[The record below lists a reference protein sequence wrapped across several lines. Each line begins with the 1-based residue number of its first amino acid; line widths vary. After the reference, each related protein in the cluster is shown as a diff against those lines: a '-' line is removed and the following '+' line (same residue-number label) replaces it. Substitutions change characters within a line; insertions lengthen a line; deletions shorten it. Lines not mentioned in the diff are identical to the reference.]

1 MTGHCRHG
9 VTITHISDQI
19 FHHRLP
25 PNILHLKSE
34 IIWFDQCSP
43 RVKSVKIQVILCNSE
58 VRDSS
63 DSIHF
68 SLIFDI
74 SIASSLI
81 RLHKNLIKSVNHLLI
96 ARSDNKIIC
105 TEGTTIV
112 FISHQHT
119 KLGILIRVYLT
130 PSWFSANHFI

>member
-1 MTGHCRHG
+1 MLHKVMPCQYDMRGLK
-9 VTITHISDQI
+9 VLFEAYMI
-19 FHHRLP
+19 F
-25 PNILHLKSE
+25 
-34 IIWFDQCSP
+34 
-43 RVKSVKIQVILCNSE
+43 SVKIQVILCNSE

-74 SIASSLI
+74 SIASSPI

-96 ARSDNKIIC
+96 ARCDNKIIC

-130 PSWFSANHFI
+130 PS